1 MASLAR
7 VKTNSGLGRT
17 CSETSYRRENNLG
30 NSEKARATVHGK
42 EKFYG
47 FKMKAVV
54 PLKQN
59 LDDLN
64 RIVLSLTNMG
74 ETIKE
79 EDQVVIILN
88 ALPDQFKE
96 MTTVIMY
103 NRGTL
108 TFEDVM
114 STLRSRDA
122 ELIWKKGEHKIEIKT
137 KGNKEMKSLWQDRN
151 YWELRDKKKQNKDEE
166 DKGNDS
172 NAVVDDHYS
181 SYGDFVSK
189 REFIRVSEKII
200 EEPKLETPG
209 VMYAHSM
216 KSSSYMYEHT
226 CPRKNITN
234 V

>member
-1 MASLAR
+1 MAKL
-7 VKTNSGLGRT
+7 T
-17 CSETSYRRENNLG
+17 
-30 NSEKARATVHGK
+30 ATKIFLK

-122 ELIWKKGEHKIEIKT
+122 ELIWKK
-137 KGNKEMKSLWQDRN
+137 
-151 YWELRDKKKQNKDEE
+151 
-166 DKGNDS
+166 
-172 NAVVDDHYS
+172 
-181 SYGDFVSK
+181 FVSK